1 MLLPLCVGAASC
13 SSPTAEKKPNVIMI
27 YVDDLGYGDLGCYGA
42 DHIQTPNLD
51 ALAAS
56 GIRFTDCHSPSA
68 TSTPS
73 RYSLMTGRYAW
84 RVPGTDVIPGDAALL
99 IDTSE
104 ITLPKVFQ
112 SAGYNTA
119 AIGKWHLGL
128 GLKKAGQD
136 WNGHVAPGPNEV
148 GFDYSFIIPAT
159 GDRVPCVYVE
169 NGRVVNLDPSDPIVV
184 DYSKP
189 VPGELVAKEHPELL
203 KQMWSHGHN
212 QALINGIGRI
222 GYMGGGKSALWEDE
236 KIAGTLAD
244 KAVSYITG
252 HKDEPF
258 FLYFA
263 THDIHVPRVPAPE
276 FEGKSGLGKRGD
288 VILQLDWT
296 VGQIVECLDSV
307 GLRDDT
313 IVIFSSDN
321 GPVLDDGYA
330 DDAVALFEGHSV
342 SGPLR
347 GYKGGSWEGGTR
359 VPAFVSCPGMIAGGQ
374 VSDTRLCHIDLLA
387 SFASYL
393 GIDLPDGS
401 APDSMPMM
409 DQWLGKS
416 NVSRPY
422 LVEHNHRGVLS
433 YVEGDWKYIE
443 KAVNKKNQKYNEYY
457 GSMPEDMLFNLKE
470 DLGETVDLAAEYP
483 EKVKEMS
490 SKLQAVK
497 NMKTE

>member
-1 MLLPLCVGAASC
+1 MYHYVRDLTLSRYPRIKGLD
-13 SSPTAEKKPNVIMI
+13 TAEFKQQLDFFQQTGGHFVRLEQ
-27 YVDDLGYGDLGCYGA
+27 VQEA
-42 DHIQTPNLD
+42 IQ
-51 ALAAS
+51 
-56 GIRFTDCHSPSA
+56 
-68 TSTPS
+68 
-73 RYSLMTGRYAW
+73 
-84 RVPGTDVIPGDAALL
+84 
-99 IDTSE
+99 
-104 ITLPKVFQ
+104 
-112 SAGYNTA
+112 
-119 AIGKWHLGL
+119 
-128 GLKKAGQD
+128 
-136 WNGHVAPGPNEV
+136 
-148 GFDYSFIIPAT
+148 
-159 GDRVPCVYVE
+159 
-169 NGRVVNLDPSDPIVV
+169 
-184 DYSKP
+184 
-189 VPGELVAKEHPELL
+189 
-203 KQMWSHGHN
+203 
-212 QALINGIGRI
+212 
-222 GYMGGGKSALWEDE
+222 GGGSL
-236 KIAGTLAD
+236 
-244 KAVSYITG
+244 
-252 HKDEPF
+252 
-258 FLYFA
+258 
-263 THDIHVPRVPAPE
+263 PE
-276 FEGKSGLGKRGD
+276 NSLLLTF
-288 VILQLDWT
+288 
-296 VGQIVECLDSV
+296 
-307 GLRDDT
+307 
-313 IVIFSSDN
+313 
-321 GPVLDDGYA
+321 DDGYA